1 MDNNNFLILG
11 GSGFVGR
18 SLCDKLVERSG
29 GGGGRIT
36 VPSRRIARAKHLQ
49 MLPTLQLV
57 EADVHDEA
65 TLTRLLAGQDVVVNL
80 IAILH
85 GNTAA
90 FERAHVTLPR
100 TLAKACRAAG
110 VRRVVHVSALGVGAA
125 EPSEYLRSKAAGEA
139 QLIAAGLDL
148 SVLRP
153 SVIFGE
159 SDRFMNL
166 FATLQAV
173 APIVPLAGANAQ
185 FQPVWVQDVAEAIVR
200 CIDRP
205 EAIGQTYECAGPD
218 VYTLA
223 EMVRLAGRWSGH
235 ERPVFG
241 LPDGLG
247 RLQAAVME
255 CLPGEPLMSRDN
267 LVSMRTPNVASGKL
281 PSLADLGITPAT
293 LESIARS
300 YLGDDLGPGR
310 LDRWRGMA
318 RR

>member
-49 MLPTLQLV
+49 TLPTLQLV

-85 GNTAA
+85 GDTRA
-90 FERAHVTLPR
+90 FERAHITLPR

-110 VRRVVHVSALGVGAA
+110 VQRVIHVSALGVDSAK
-125 EPSEYLRSKAAGEA
+125 PSEYLRSKAAGEA
-139 QLIAAGLDL
+139 QLTSAGLAL

-159 SDRFMNL
+159 YDRFMNL
-166 FATLQAV
+166 FASLQAV
-173 APIVPLAGANAQ
+173 APVVPLAGADAQ

-205 EAIGQTYECAGPD
+205 ETIGKTYECAGPD
-218 VYTLA
+218 VFTLA
-223 EMVRLAGRWSGH
+223 ELVRLAGRWAGH
-235 ERPVFG
+235 ERPVIG
-241 LPDGLG
+241 LPDGLA

-281 PSLADLGITPAT
+281 PGLADLGITPAT

-300 YLGDDLGPGR
+300 YLGAELGPGR